1 MADVAVVKE
10 WDYVEDTGDDQGR
23 LKPVPPYVMVFEVT
37 GPMFFGAAD
46 KIPHIERSTGR
57 HVLILRMRSVPA
69 MDITALN
76 SLRRLYGECKDK
88 GIRVVFS
95 HVNEQPMSVFKK
107 SGLYDLV
114 GEDSF
119 APNIDAALERA
130 AELEKV

>member
-1 MADVAVVKE
+1 M
-10 WDYVEDTGDDQGR
+10 
-23 LKPVPPYVMVFEVT
+23 LF
-37 GPMFFGAAD
+37 
-46 KIPHIERSTGR
+46 RS
-57 HVLILRMRSVPA
+57 
-69 MDITALN
+69 
-76 SLRRLYGECKDK
+76 